1 MLSFFVHIFSLLFL
15 RFEKDIRL
23 IHFLNLPAFICSKST
38 METPEQYILF
48 KASNKDI
55 RMNLV
60 TGVFTVNF
68 KQILH
73 TILVFSPLTLNK
85 YFLAGKT
92 FHS

>member
-1 MLSFFVHIFSLLFL
+1 
-15 RFEKDIRL
+15 
-23 IHFLNLPAFICSKST
+23 

-55 RMNLV
+55 RMTSV

-73 TILVFSPLTLNK
+73 TILVFPLLTLNK
-85 YFLAGKT
+85 YILAGKT
-92 FHS
+92 FRS